1 MNDILDELPTVGGLP
16 LDAVAIFLLLLV
28 GVLAL
33 AVAIKYTSR
42 VNPYVLLAF
51 LVVGSA
57 GVFTSWTYHR
67 NEPEFVSPVIEVLA
81 QWLPQKSAL
90 QAQPY

>member
-1 MNDILDELPTVGGLP
+1 MNHFIDELPTVGGLP
-16 LDAVAIFLLLLV
+16 LDAVAIFFFLLM
-28 GVLAL
+28 GVLTL

-67 NEPEFVSPVIEVLA
+67 NEPEFVTPVIEVLA
-81 QWLPQKSAL
+81 QWLPQKSAPE
-90 QAQPY
+90 AIPY